1 VVLVQDTAY
10 LESGVATD
18 LGDFAAEAAKPVERR
33 RGLRV
38 RQHRPVKVYE
48 ATCARYFGG
57 QTEDVSATGL
67 RLELPLFAPVRAGDT
82 LNLHIGLNEQGQ
94 GLANRRQML
103 PARVVWVRRDAGSA
117 KSGRLVAGVEF
128 LANIAAHLHAA

>member
-1 VVLVQDTAY
+1 MVLVQDAACLDGDVT
-10 LESGVATD
+10 TD
-18 LGDFAAEAAKPVERR
+18 LGGFLGDAAKAIERR

-67 RLELPLFAPVRAGDT
+67 RLELPLFAPVREGDT

-117 KSGRLVAGVEF
+117 RAGRLVAGVEF